1 MEHQMYYNYIQV
13 SVEIFEVLEDGE
25 DYEGEYSVDK
35 INGVL
40 EELHYWDEVKKI
52 LDESLENSGWND
64 DDKNN
69 MEICIIGGTMRI
81 PYLMNHLVGY
91 LEEIG
96 SRYKTLTKTVNMDE
110 CVCQGNSYFGAI
122 TKHINACRKC
132 SDRLHYNIIDHTNF
146 HRKTAN
152 VEIDIEKIKKM
163 INILEENNEKEINK
177 SKIINNIEKMKY
189 DYDREKKDFNY
200 DIEIDKFFEE
210 VCII

>member
-1 MEHQMYYNYIQV
+1 
-13 SVEIFEVLEDGE
+13 
-25 DYEGEYSVDK
+25 
-35 INGVL
+35 
-40 EELHYWDEVKKI
+40 
-52 LDESLENSGWND
+52 
-64 DDKNN
+64 

-122 TKHINACRKC
+122 TKHISACRKC

-146 HRKTAN
+146 HRKPAN
-152 VEIDIEKIKKM
+152 VEINIEKIKKM

-189 DYDREKKDFNY
+189 DYDREKKDFYY
-200 DIEIDKFFEE
+200 DIEINKFFEE